1 LLKGV
6 QAIQVDHIKP
16 LVTFRDA
23 GEKLVAGDFMKF
35 NTQVLAVRVGVECK
49 FWIDPY
55 LQGCTEIVKCLTSVH
70 SEFEVRG
77 SIEQLEDRLIT
88 WKRESM
94 SVTLGP
100 FRRLGQWPGQPK
112 CGFSRV
118 LEAHP
123 RSAVDLHNDGLVGAQ
138 YLVHRTPRV
147 ATLLAQMVASP
158 PG

>member
-35 NTQVLAVRVGVECK
+35 NTQVLAVRVGVEYK

-70 SEFEVRG
+70 SDFEVRG
-77 SIEQLEDRLIT
+77 TFKHRKARLFT
-88 WKRESM
+88 
-94 SVTLGP
+94 
-100 FRRLGQWPGQPK
+100 
-112 CGFSRV
+112 
-118 LEAHP
+118 
-123 RSAVDLHNDGLVGAQ
+123 
-138 YLVHRTPRV
+138 
-147 ATLLAQMVASP
+147 
-158 PG
+158 